1 MVGGIIGRIWWL
13 TIHMVW
19 GLDWGFFMDFS
30 EFVEMSH
37 HFFIEQNPKP
47 IMIIPEKKKN
57 NFGWIPSRNQ
67 TNGGQRSLPRR
78 RKSVGTPRS
87 DKHTPFSLQS
97 VQHLRSTWHEHPK
110 LVVKPRKGTLD
121 IKVRILIIYS
131 GWPADRIVFSSF
143 LPWRICEFQVL
154 EKNRLRIVLYAFLAH
169 SFFCT

>member
-1 MVGGIIGRIWWL
+1 
-13 TIHMVW
+13 
-19 GLDWGFFMDFS
+19 
-30 EFVEMSH
+30 MSH

-57 NFGWIPSRNQ
+57 NFGWIPSPNQ